1 MKSSRIMA
9 TSSLRSKF
17 EKHLTCSVCLEQLKD
32 PKVLP
37 CLHSFCHDCIVKLAK
52 NGKSKNMACPECRK
66 VVQVR
71 FDELFMVQNQ
81 TVLFYCF
88 KPFQIITVD
97 YRVVMTNNQSIQYVS
112 AKQSTH
118 AIPPEVIITNN
129 KNVYCTC
136 MH

>member
-1 MKSSRIMA
+1 MA
-9 TSSLRSKF
+9 KQSLRSKF
-17 EKHLTCSVCLEQLKD
+17 EEHLECSVCLEQLKD

-37 CLHSFCHDCIVKLAK
+37 CLHSFCHDCIVKLAR

-88 KPFQIITVD
+88 KPFQMITVD
-97 YRVVMTNNQSIQYVS
+97 YREVMTNSQSICLSQAEHTIS
-112 AKQSTH
+112 
-118 AIPPEVIITNN
+118 PEVIITNN

>member
-17 EKHLTCSVCLEQLKD
+17 EEHLTCSVCLEQLKD

-37 CLHSFCHDCIVKLAK
+37 CLHSFCHDCIVKLAR

-71 FDELFMVQNQ
+71 FDELFMVQNR
-81 TVLFYCF
+81 TVSFYCS
-88 KPFQIITVD
+88 KRFQMISVD
-97 YRVVMTNNQSIQYVS
+97 YREVMTNSQSICLSQ
-112 AKQSTH
+112 AEHT
-118 AIPPEVIITNN
+118 IPPEVITTNN
-129 KNVYCTC
+129 KNVYCTYS
-136 MH
+136 